1 MSFDLQTL
9 GWDDLRA
16 AEFADL
22 QATSSPALRPARVA
36 RVDRAAITVITGD
49 GHERVRLSGRLFHA
63 DGATAVNGTPAV
75 GDWVA
80 VDGPVA
86 VAILPRRSAFERGDV
101 SGEAVAQVVAANID
115 TVFVVAPLVG
125 RPRPRLVQRCVA
137 LAWQAGARPAVVLT
151 KKDLSDDAAERTAA
165 TRADAVGVDV
175 HAVSALTGEG
185 LDELDHY
192 LQPGHTFA
200 MIGPSGA
207 GKSTLANALAD
218 GAVALP
224 TGGIRDDG
232 KGRHTT
238 TARELVIL
246 PSGAIA
252 IDTPGLRGLA
262 LWGADDGIS
271 AAFSDVEAFAQDCR
285 FADCRHETEPGCA
298 VVQAISDGDLADS
311 RLADY
316 NKLLREQRWQEA
328 RRDRRL
334 RAQEKARVKAF
345 AKVVRNSP
353 HH

>member
-1 MSFDLQTL
+1 MSFNLRAL
-9 GWDDLRA
+9 GWDDARI
-16 AEFADL
+16 AEFAEL
-22 QATSSPALRPARVA
+22 QANFAPALHPARVA
-36 RVDRAAITVITGD
+36 RVDRAAITVITAD

-63 DGATAVNGTPAV
+63 DGGTAVSGTPAV

-86 VAILPRRSAFERGDV
+86 VAILPRRSAFERGDA
-101 SGEAVAQVVAANID
+101 GGAAIAQVVAANVD
-115 TVFVVAPLVG
+115 TVFVVAPLIG
-125 RPRPRLVQRCVA
+125 RPRPRLVQRCLA
-137 LAWQAGARPAVVLT
+137 LTWQSGATPVVVLT
-151 KKDLSDDAAERTAA
+151 KKDLADDAADRADA

-175 HAVSALTGEG
+175 HAVSAITGEG
-185 LDELDHY
+185 LDELDRY
-192 LQPGHTFA
+192 LRPGHTFA

-218 GAVALP
+218 DAVSLMTTA
-224 TGGIRDDG
+224 IRDDG

-238 TARELVIL
+238 TARELVVL

-262 LWGADDGIS
+262 LWGAEDGI
-271 AAFSDVEAFAQDCR
+271 AATFADVESLADDCR
-285 FADCRHETEPGCA
+285 FADCRHDTEPGCA
-298 VVQAISDGDLADS
+298 VVQAISDGDLAPS

-345 AKVVRNSP
+345 AKSVRGLP